1 LAANRHHLGA
11 YFVLA
16 LGPWATRAMAMK
28 ADEIALLVLGLALIC
43 LVAWAI
49 FG

>member
-1 LAANRHHLGA
+1 
-11 YFVLA
+11 
-16 LGPWATRAMAMK
+16 MAMK